1 MASRL
6 FSRFMMG
13 EKRRIGVSRS
23 QDKEMTADQL
33 LLTGDIDEEYWS
45 KSNYKEEKKE
55 LESTISFST
64 IVF

>member
-1 MASRL
+1 M
-6 FSRFMMG
+6 
-13 EKRRIGVSRS
+13 SRS

-33 LLTGDIDEEYWS
+33 LLTGEIDEEYWS